1 MQRFDS
7 LTIAP
12 ESRGAAVAMGNFDG
26 VHRGHQAVLDIAR
39 SEAGRLDIPLGV
51 VTFEPHPRS
60 FFAPDAPPFRLMNAV
75 ARANRLAKLDVER
88 LYEVPFDGTLA
99 GLSPEAFCGDV
110 LRDRLGIRH
119 LVVGAD
125 FRFGKGRAGD
135 VTTLQGC
142 GRDMGFGVTVAPLLK
157 NDDRAVSSTAIRE
170 ALSDGRP
177 DRAADMLGH
186 AHRIEGVV
194 EHGFKRGRE
203 MGFPTANISMEGLHL
218 PAFGIYACW
227 VDVLTGG
234 HAGTY
239 MGAAS
244 LGSRPTFGD
253 HAPNLE
259 VFLLDFDGDLYDA
272 DLSVALIAFQRPELK
287 FEGMEPLIA
296 QMHAD
301 VARARD
307 ILSNPA

>member
-1 MQRFDS
+1 MLRFTS
-7 LTIAP
+7 LTVEATA
-12 ESRGAAVAMGNFDG
+12 RGAAVAMGNFDG
-26 VHRGHQAVLDIAR
+26 VHRGHQAVIDIAR
-39 SEAGRLDIPLGV
+39 SEAVRLSAPLGI

-60 FFAPDAPPFRLMNAV
+60 FFAPDAADFRLMNAA
-75 ARANRLAKLDVER
+75 ARANRLAKLGVER
-88 LYEVPFDGTLA
+88 LYEIPFDGALA
-99 GLSPEAFCGDV
+99 GLSPEAYCADV
-110 LRDRLGIRH
+110 LRDGLGIRH

-135 VTTLQGC
+135 VTTLQTC
-142 GRDMGFGVTVAPLLK
+142 GREMGFGVTVAPLLK

-170 ALSDGRP
+170 ALGAGRP
-177 DRAADMLGH
+177 DLAADMLGH
-186 AHRIEGVV
+186 AHRIEGMV

-203 MGFPTANISMEGLHL
+203 MGFPTANISMAGLHL
-218 PAFGIYACW
+218 PAFGIYACR
-227 VDVLTGG
+227 VDVLTGD
-234 HAGTY
+234 HAGRY

-259 VFLLDFDGDLYDA
+259 VFLLDFEGDLYGA
-272 DLSVALIAFQRPELK
+272 ELSVALVAYQRPELK

-307 ILSNPA
+307 ILSKAV